1 MPKIGKQLLYATV
14 ITGLSGIPAAS
25 ALELRSLDGFVS
37 LEGELQEFDGTM
49 LTVKTG
55 HGVVK
60 IPASSVVCVSADCP
74 DGVARVEVLE
84 PVEAPGVAEVQEEET
99 TPPRSDEL
107 TIAFSERFGEDIFK
121 RLLASSISDDS
132 TPFNLNL
139 GDDGFSV
146 STIDNSASTAVR
158 FGRAET
164 AQVILRSS
172 GPALLDAQAEA
183 RADTWANASGPAAYE
198 LNSVPL
204 AVVTD
209 PRSGVDTLS
218 LADLAGIFSGTV
230 ANWSELGGN
239 DMAIRPIK
247 VSDVEQMSDA
257 VYSAILSPFQMT
269 LTSEVLNTAS
279 AEQSLAALNVIPGG
293 VTVVALEALGSA
305 RPVAM
310 RDACSAPVEPT
321 PFDTASGR
329 YPLALSTFASLTS
342 EAAATPVATL
352 FNTLATTSLDR
363 RDGGI
368 PVRVNAGADQ
378 ISAIMSGELPQ
389 GHNDPARSFVQSMIQ
404 ASRLALTFH
413 GGPISDVT
421 AARNRAD
428 FARLKHAILHGQ
440 FDGQEIVFTG
450 FSLDRSD
457 PARSISQ
464 SKEAAQSLLAAFR
477 SYAPEAAAYPGV
489 TLTSDGFGNISYH
502 NCQAA
507 RTSEQTLVEIWTRPS

>member
-1 MPKIGKQLLYATV
+1 MRKIGKQALYATV
-14 ITGLSGIPAAS
+14 ITGLSGLPSS

-37 LEGELQEFDGTM
+37 LEGELQEFDGNM

-60 IPASSVVCVSADCP
+60 IPASSVVCLSADCP
-74 DGVARVEVLE
+74 EGVARAEVEVPIEE
-84 PVEAPGVAEVQEEET
+84 PVVAQVQEEK
-99 TPPRSDEL
+99 PAPAPLDEL
-107 TIAFSERFGEDIFK
+107 TIAFNERFGEDIFK
-121 RLLASSISDDS
+121 RLLASSISNDK
-132 TPFNLNL
+132 TAFKLNL
-139 GDDGFSV
+139 SDDGFSV
-146 STIDNSASTAVR
+146 STTDNSVSTSVR
-158 FGRAET
+158 FGGAES

-172 GPALLDAQAEA
+172 GPALLDAQSEE
-183 RADTWANASGPAAYE
+183 RADTWANVSGPAAYE

-209 PRSGVDTLS
+209 PQSGVGSLS
-218 LADLAGIFSGTV
+218 IADLAGIFSGSV
-230 ANWSELGGN
+230 SNWSELGGN
-239 DMAIRPIK
+239 DMVIQPIK

-257 VYSAILSPFQMT
+257 VYTAILSPFQMT
-269 LTSEVLNTAS
+269 MTSEVLNTAT

-305 RPVAM
+305 RPIAI

-321 PFDTASGR
+321 AFDTASGR

-352 FNTLATTSLDR
+352 FNTLATTTLDNA
-363 RDGGI
+363 DGGI
-368 PVRVNAGADQ
+368 PVKANAGADQ
-378 ISAIMSGELPQ
+378 INAIMAGELPQ
-389 GHNDPARSFVQSMIQ
+389 GHNDAARSFVQSMIQ

-428 FARLKHAILHGQ
+428 FARLKHAILNGQ

-450 FSLDRSD
+450 FSLDGSD
-457 PARSISQ
+457 PANSISQ

-477 SYAPEAAAYPGV
+477 SYAPEAAAYAGV
-489 TLTSDGFGNISYH
+489 TFASDGFGNISYH
-502 NCQAA
+502 DCQAA
-507 RTSEQTLVEIWTRPS
+507 GASEQTLVEIWTRPS